1 MALSVRDLRAPKL
14 HEIVRAVKLG
24 SLASRSIGQSQI
36 SISSKVSAE
45 CSMIKQRH
53 ITHTHSIV
61 MIRINSLM
69 NLSARTEISLN
80 SAVLQRIFMWIRSN
94 KICNFLRH
102 TFFNIDCCW
111 ESQFKIVR
119 IAQQKKKIEAENQPN
134 KSH

>member
-53 ITHTHSIV
+53 ITHTHTHTLDRDDSNKFIDE
-61 MIRINSLM
+61 L
-69 NLSARTEISLN
+69 E
-80 SAVLQRIFMWIRSN
+80 RSN
-94 KICNFLRH
+94 G
-102 TFFNIDCCW
+102 DQ
-111 ESQFKIVR
+111 S
-119 IAQQKKKIEAENQPN
+119 
-134 KSH
+134 

>member
-14 HEIVRAVKLG
+14 HQIARAVKLG

-80 SAVLQRIFMWIRSN
+80 SAVLQRIFM
-94 KICNFLRH
+94 
-102 TFFNIDCCW
+102 
-111 ESQFKIVR
+111 
-119 IAQQKKKIEAENQPN
+119 
-134 KSH
+134 

>member
-53 ITHTHSIV
+53 ITHTLDRDDSNKFIDE
-61 MIRINSLM
+61 L
-69 NLSARTEISLN
+69 E
-80 SAVLQRIFMWIRSN
+80 RSN
-94 KICNFLRH
+94 G
-102 TFFNIDCCW
+102 DQ
-111 ESQFKIVR
+111 S
-119 IAQQKKKIEAENQPN
+119 
-134 KSH
+134 